1 MKNIYSN
8 IFSFNKKTLHKSI
21 VNLKKG
27 NVVSLPTETVYGLA
41 GNAYSKKSINK
52 IYKLKKRPKVNPLI
66 VHYFDY
72 KNAENE
78 VVLNNNFFK
87 LYKKFCPGPI
97 TFILKKRIKSK
108 IQSSVTAN
116 LNTVAV
122 RFPNHR
128 VMRSILKKIDFPL
141 AMPSANLSS
150 GVSPV
155 NAENVADEFKKNI
168 KLIINDGKSK
178 IGIESTVID
187 LTGKPKILRPGIISP
202 EVINKILKTR
212 INIARK
218 NLKFKSPGML
228 KKHYSPGIPVLLNQK
243 IFNTKHAFIT
253 FGKKY
258 KNNKNNK
265 NYFNLS
271 KKSNLKEAASNLY
284 ETLRKIKKLKFKK
297 IYVVKIPNR
306 NVGIAINDR
315 LKRAS
320 HE

>member
-8 IFSFNKKTLHKSI
+8 IFSFNKKTLYKSI
-21 VNLKKG
+21 ANLKKG
-27 NVVSLPTETVYGLA
+27 NVVGLPTETVYGLA

-52 IYKLKKRPKVNPLI
+52 IYKLKKRPKINPLI
-66 VHYFDY
+66 VHYFNY
-72 KNAENE
+72 KNAEKEIVFND
-78 VVLNNNFFK
+78 NFFK

-97 TFILKKRIKSK
+97 TFVLKKRIKSK

-122 RFPNHR
+122 RFPSHQ
-128 VMRSILKKIDFPL
+128 VIRSILKKINFPL

-155 NAENVADEFKKNI
+155 CAENVADEFKRNI
-168 KLIINDGKSK
+168 KIIINGGKSK

-187 LTGKPKILRPGIISP
+187 LTGKPRILRSGIISP
-202 EVINKILKTR
+202 AIINKVLNLK
-212 INIARK
+212 INIGKKSLK
-218 NLKFKSPGML
+218 NKSPGML
-228 KKHYSPGIPVLLNQK
+228 KKHYSPGIPMLLNQK
-243 IFNTKHAFIT
+243 IFITKHAFIT

-258 KNNKNNK
+258 KSHKNH
-265 NYFNLS
+265 FNLS
-271 KKSNLKEAASNLY
+271 KNSDLKKAASNLY
-284 ETLRKIKKLKFKK
+284 QTLRKIKKLRFKK
-297 IYVVKIPNR
+297 IYVVKIPNKD
-306 NVGIAINDR
+306 VGIAINDR